1 MLQAVNVLAE
11 QKITVDDLVSRV
23 IPLSET
29 GSELKRQLTV
39 DDYKT
44 IIQL

>member
-29 GSELKRQLTV
+29 GSELERQLTV
-39 DDYKT
+39 NDYKT